1 MRQDKTDKSE
11 RDYETEQRL
20 ADAAPGDTPAPAPGA
35 VQPAEQTSD
44 DQARD
49 ANKR

>member
-20 ADAAPGDTPAPAPGA
+20 ADAAPGDTPAPGTA
-35 VQPAEQTSD
+35 QPHEQTPD
-44 DQARD
+44 DKARE
-49 ANKR
+49 AGKR